1 VEPKQ
6 PKKVDYGDGAEVS
19 TDPLDLRTILISLSA
34 QLNIFGRW
42 TASQFTEVEQYG
54 GFEATSDCFAAAD
67 LLLEIVKQWEDKLKE
82 MDISMPT
89 GIGYVRSQKRNSS
102 GQ

>member
-1 VEPKQ
+1 VEPNQ
-6 PKKVDYGDGAEVS
+6 PKNVDYGDGAEVS
-19 TDPLDLRTILISLSA
+19 TDPLDLRTVLISLSA

-42 TASQFTEVEQYG
+42 TASQFSEVEQYG

-82 MDISMPT
+82 MNVSMPT
-89 GIGYVRSQKRNSS
+89 GIGYVHYRKQDTN